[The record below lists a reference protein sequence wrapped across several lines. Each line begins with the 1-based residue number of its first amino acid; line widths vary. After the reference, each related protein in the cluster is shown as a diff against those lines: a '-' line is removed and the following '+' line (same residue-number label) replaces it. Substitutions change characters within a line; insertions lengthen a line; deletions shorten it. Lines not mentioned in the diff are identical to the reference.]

1 MKGYF
6 RKRGDKWSFSV
17 DIGKDPATG
26 KRKQKTMSGF
36 KTKKEAQAACAE
48 LINQIE
54 KGGYQKPSKL
64 ILSDFMEQVI
74 ESEIKPNMRPSTI
87 EGYEATLN
95 IIKRTIG
102 FKEMAKLNTME
113 INVFIK
119 HLRDNGCKNG
129 TIKTHLMRLKKV
141 LRIALKWNVISIDIA
156 ATIDS
161 PKQDKS
167 KKYWSYE
174 ECMDFI
180 KKSKD
185 DQYHMVYLL
194 TIFTGLRR
202 GEILGLPLKNI
213 DFDNNLIKISQM
225 VVVENGKAVLEE
237 DILKTSSSF
246 RIIDVPPTII
256 EQLRKYSIEN
266 RKKFM
271 ELGISNHHNLL
282 FTTSRGTMIHPNN
295 LSNRFRKL
303 CKELNMPTIPFHGL
317 RHSHATILAESKEN
331 IHAISD
337 RLGHSS
343 TTVTNEMYIHLTKK
357 MKTSLSEKLNHLYSE
372 GVK

>member
-74 ESEIKPNMRPSTI
+74 ESEIKPNFRPSTI
-87 EGYEATLN
+87 EGYETARKIVN
-95 IIKRTIG
+95 RTIG
-102 FKEMAKLNTME
+102 HKEMSKLTTMD
-113 INVFIK
+113 INEFIK
-119 HLRDNGCKNG
+119 HLRDIGCKNG
-129 TIKTHLMRLKKV
+129 TIKTHLMRVKKV
-141 LRIALKWNVISIDIA
+141 LRVAFKWNVINVDIA
-156 ATIDS
+156 STLDS

-174 ECMDFI
+174 ECMEFI
-180 KKSKD
+180 SKSKD

-213 DFDNNLIKISQM
+213 DFENNLITVSQQII
-225 VVVENGKAVLEE
+225 VVGGKALLEE
-237 DILKTSSSF
+237 DNLKTSSSF
-246 RIIDVPPTII
+246 RVIDVPPSIM
-256 EQLRKYSIEN
+256 EKLRKYSIDN
-266 RKKFM
+266 RKKYM
-271 ELGISNHHNLL
+271 QLGISNQHNLL

-303 CKELNMPTIPFHGL
+303 CTDLKMSMIPFHGL
-317 RHSHATILAESKEN
+317 RHSHATILAESKES

-357 MKTSLSEKLNHLYSE
+357 MKTSLSEKLNSLYNE